1 MSSKK
6 DKISDIFKLIN
17 LSEIFIFIDKY
28 NEFELK
34 NIYIDEIEL
43 K

>member
-28 NEFELK
+28 NEFKLK
-34 NIYIDEIEL
+34 NVYIDEIEL

>member
-34 NIYIDEIEL
+34 NVYIDEIEL

>member
-17 LSEIFIFIDKY
+17 LSNFFIFIDKY
-28 NEFELK
+28 NEFKLK
-34 NIYIDEIEL
+34 NVYIDEIEL